1 MDCKL
6 NKGINFKTMKGL
18 NFWKRVSNSSAI
30 IGLVL
35 FIIFSFLRDYIK
47 NITLQLLYIAFVT
60 IIVFLSSELIK
71 LWIKRN
77 NNEKK

>member
-1 MDCKL
+1 
-6 NKGINFKTMKGL
+6 MKGL